1 MAQSYPPFPAPAPV
15 QSHEVTPVTRR
26 DLLDFL
32 RDEAEPWWGR
42 LDDISFLDHLY
53 DLDSLPSTDR
63 RHATARED
71 IGRHRFAND
80 DWDDAWV
87 FTDPRFQLADGP
99 DQVLLHFLAY
109 MAHPVV
115 QPDTGKAMALVTRL
129 NSLLSPD
136 GWELRATGFIS
147 GRPVYAAVRIPG
159 GPGRM
164 IRLEIDDGDPG
175 KLDLVL
181 GQACQI
187 LGDGGHAL
195 AQGLIT
201 AATLTLRSDG
211 GYYHPTP
218 GDNWTESSS
227 EAVLTVDPRITAEFT
242 DEVRDRIWQV
252 LRTVLVHHGRDDV
265 VSLAIEP
272 TTPALPALT
281 ADWRAGAARVLEQP
295 GGNQARLERA
305 EGGHPSEDGLMFAS
319 RAELALY
326 RILKDLQRESPVQN
340 TIAVL
345 PLPGARLRDA
355 GVRTPDFVVIGNGRA
370 VVVEVDGPHHF
381 GATRKA
387 DDHTRDRHWDRCG
400 VRTIRIPSEHADDP
414 ASLKDLLREDLR
426 RRLWTP

>member
-1 MAQSYPPFPAPAPV
+1 VAQSIREVHAPATA
-15 QSHEVTPVTRR
+15 SSREVTDVTRR
-26 DLLDFL
+26 DLFDFL

-42 LDDISFLDHLY
+42 LDEISFLDHLY
-53 DLDSLPSTDR
+53 DLDSLPSTDS

-71 IGRHRFAND
+71 IGRHRVGNY
-80 DWDDAWV
+80 DWDDDWV
-87 FTDPRFQLADGP
+87 FADPRFRLADGP
-99 DQVLLHFLAY
+99 DQVLLDFLAY

-115 QPDTGKAMALVTRL
+115 QPDAEKAVGLVTRL
-129 NSLLSPD
+129 NGLLSPD

-147 GRPVYAAVRIPG
+147 GRPVYAAVKIPG

-164 IRLEIDDGDPG
+164 IRLEINDGDPG

-187 LGDGGHAL
+187 LGDAGHTL

-201 AATLTLRSDG
+201 AATLTLRADG

-218 GDNWTESSS
+218 GDNWTEASS
-227 EAVLTVDPRITAEFT
+227 EAVLVVDSWMTAEFT
-242 DEVRDRIWQV
+242 DEVRDRVWHA
-252 LRTVLVHHGRDDV
+252 LRAVLVHHGRDDV
-265 VSLAIEP
+265 VSLVIEP
-272 TTPALPALT
+272 SAPALPALT
-281 ADWRAGAARVLEQP
+281 ADWRASAARVLDQSR
-295 GGNQARLERA
+295 GNQARRERA
-305 EGGHPSEDGLMFAS
+305 GGDHPSEDGLVFAS
-319 RAELALY
+319 RAELAIY
-326 RILKDLQRESPVQN
+326 QILKDLQQESSMQN

-370 VVVEVDGPHHF
+370 VIVEVDGPHHF